1 MRRQGDK
8 IRTTMEMDELVA
20 KCRSYRRFDASAP
33 VSMAALKELV
43 SLARRVP
50 SAANRQPLKYV
61 LSCSPQMNERIFQ
74 TLSWAA
80 YLKDWPGPTFEERPA
95 AYIVV
100 LLDSDISQSADID
113 VGIAAQTILLAATAQ
128 GLGGCMLGAIRRE
141 QLGEVLALPASLSIA
156 LVIAIGKPVEKVVLE
171 GLPLDGSIKYY
182 RDPHGTHHV
191 PKRSE
196 EDLIQAAYD

>member
-1 MRRQGDK
+1 MH
-8 IRTTMEMDELVA
+8 ITMEMNEVVT
-20 KCRSYRRFDASAP
+20 KCRSYRRFDARTSI
-33 VSMAALKELV
+33 SMATLKELV

-61 LSCSPQMNERIFQ
+61 LSCSEQMNERILQ

-80 YLKDWPGPTFEERPA
+80 YLKDWTGPSSEERPS

-100 LLDSDISQSADID
+100 LIDSEISQSADID

-128 GLGGCMLGAIRRE
+128 GLGGCMLGAIKRE
-141 QLGEVLALPASLSIA
+141 QLAEALALPASLSIA
-156 LVIAIGKPVEKVVLE
+156 LVVAIGKPVESVVLE
-171 GLPLDGSIKYY
+171 ALPADGSIKYY
-182 RDPHGTHHV
+182 RDPDGTHHV

-196 EDLIQAAYD
+196 GELIQAAYD